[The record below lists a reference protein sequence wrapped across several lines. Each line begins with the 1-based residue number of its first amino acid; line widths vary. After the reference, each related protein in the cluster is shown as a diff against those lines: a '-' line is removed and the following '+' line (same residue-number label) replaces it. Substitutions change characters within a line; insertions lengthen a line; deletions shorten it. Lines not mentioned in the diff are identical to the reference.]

1 MMIETELNSFKN
13 WNSFLIY
20 GFSFSEKSLL
30 KTTSRQMLSK
40 EFQYL
45 ILHFTVIIGNMLK
58 TEIMVLWHFHY
69 GIIRFPVHFHNQ
81 LGTGISVQRYTTSI
95 LTFYSENP
103 IVNEWVSAQRY
114 PLWSSKV
121 ALVIA
126 SHFGTGRW
134 YGRWHDD
141 QVQSFIL
148 CAT

>member
-1 MMIETELNSFKN
+1 MMIETELDIFKN

-69 GIIRFPVHFHNQ
+69 SIIRFPLQFQNL
-81 LGTGISVQRYTTSI
+81 LGSWI
-95 LTFYSENP
+95 
-103 IVNEWVSAQRY
+103 SAQSCAEKINFYFEDQKSWKRWKSIMM
-114 PLWSSKV
+114 LNFSSEV
-121 ALVIA
+121 SSDI
-126 SHFGTGRW
+126 HGHR
-134 YGRWHDD
+134 R
-141 QVQSFIL
+141 
-148 CAT
+148 

>member
-1 MMIETELNSFKN
+1 MMIETELDIFKN

-69 GIIRFPVHFHNQ
+69 SIIRFPLQFQNL
-81 LGTGISVQRYTTSI
+81 LGSWI
-95 LTFYSENP
+95 
-103 IVNEWVSAQRY
+103 SAQRCAEKINFY
-114 PLWSSKV
+114 FEDQKSWKPWKSIMMLNFSSEV
-121 ALVIA
+121 SSDI
-126 SHFGTGRW
+126 HGHR
-134 YGRWHDD
+134 R
-141 QVQSFIL
+141 
-148 CAT
+148 

>member
-1 MMIETELNSFKN
+1 MMMETELDIFKN

-69 GIIRFPVHFHNQ
+69 SIIRFPLQFQNL
-81 LGTGISVQRYTTSI
+81 LGIWISVQRCAEKIDFYFEYQKSWKPWKSI
-95 LTFYSENP
+95 MMLNFSSE
-103 IVNEWVSAQRY
+103 VSSDIHGHR
-114 PLWSSKV
+114 
-121 ALVIA
+121 
-126 SHFGTGRW
+126 R
-134 YGRWHDD
+134 
-141 QVQSFIL
+141 
-148 CAT
+148 